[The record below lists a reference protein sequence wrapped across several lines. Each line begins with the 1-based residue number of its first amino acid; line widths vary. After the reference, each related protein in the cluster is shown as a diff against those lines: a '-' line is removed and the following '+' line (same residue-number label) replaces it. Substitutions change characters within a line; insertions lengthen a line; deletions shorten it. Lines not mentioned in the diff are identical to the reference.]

1 MRNRAKCKLCK
12 NIIESKYEGDNVHCE
27 CGEISID
34 GGNERLS
41 CASLNWE
48 NFLRVDDE
56 GNEIIVTIKEM
67 EKNVPDKKE
76 LIEMLDEMI
85 KSYEN
90 LPTNAMLT
98 PVNHYDLVSALLLMS
113 SILKN

>member
-41 CASLNWE
+41 CASLNW
-48 NFLRVDDE
+48 
-56 GNEIIVTIKEM
+56 GT
-67 EKNVPDKKE
+67 
-76 LIEMLDEMI
+76 
-85 KSYEN
+85 S
-90 LPTNAMLT
+90 
-98 PVNHYDLVSALLLMS
+98 
-113 SILKN
+113 